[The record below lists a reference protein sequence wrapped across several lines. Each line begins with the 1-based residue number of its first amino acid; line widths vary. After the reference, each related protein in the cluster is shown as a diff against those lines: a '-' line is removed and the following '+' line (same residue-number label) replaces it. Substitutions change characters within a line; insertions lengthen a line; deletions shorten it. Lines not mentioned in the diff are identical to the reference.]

1 MKSNQKVP
9 EVLKNFTASFPP
21 SPNEQSPWTL
31 DTLFLLPKGR
41 LRYYRRLYNRLL
53 KGTVAGKNDHRLL
66 TSALEKLDA
75 LLDILE
81 SRQSIKV
88 GGSSQ
93 QGSPRLE
100 TEDEVVI
107 DLRTQSIL
115 DAIEN
120 PRELVSNPAV
130 NQDDISSGRGMPRRS
145 VSVLIEPFNNLGLTA
160 HLMTY
165 HHHPIQNW
173 PLHQGC
179 Q

>member
-9 EVLKNFTASFPP
+9 EVLNNFTASFPP

-31 DTLFLLPKGR
+31 DALFLLPKGR
-41 LRYYRRLYNRLL
+41 LRYYRKLYNRLL

-75 LLDILE
+75 LLNILE
-81 SRQSIKV
+81 FRQSIKV

-93 QGSPRLE
+93 PGSPRLE

-115 DAIEN
+115 NAIEN
-120 PRELVSNPAV
+120 PREPMSNSAA
-130 NQDDISSGRGMPRRS
+130 NRDDVSSGKIMPGRS
-145 VSVLIEPFNNLGLTA
+145 VSVLSEPFNNLDLTA

-165 HHHPIQNW
+165 QHHPIPN
-173 PLHQGC
+173 
-179 Q
+179 